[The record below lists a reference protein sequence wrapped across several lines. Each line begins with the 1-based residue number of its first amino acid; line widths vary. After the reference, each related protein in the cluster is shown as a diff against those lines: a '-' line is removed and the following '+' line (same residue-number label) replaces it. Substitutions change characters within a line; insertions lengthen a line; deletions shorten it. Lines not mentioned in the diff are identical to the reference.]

1 MLPVNVKF
9 DRAIALFLSELGRY
23 PDVCP
28 FRIQAGGKPADE
40 VPRKPFRE
48 IIAVKPRQTA

>member
-1 MLPVNVKF
+1 MPVNVKF